1 VFGGVHFK
9 TKPGRGCPLCI
20 PVTHPTKNGKQGLID
35 AIEFLFMAMKKRDI
49 NPIGPLV
56 IDFIKEH
63 ASSLY
68 NYLLKKKPNEELV
81 AEDITDDIDKH
92 FCAGYSLHWDDRLN
106 HWMVDYDTIRVLQNY
121 VGYSSWT
128 DVPTKQR
135 ELCYKNYNQNM
146 TLPEWDIEQERC

>member
-1 VFGGVHFK
+1 M
-9 TKPGRGCPLCI
+9 T
-20 PVTHPTKNGKQGLID
+20 
-35 AIEFLFMAMKKRDI
+35 MKKHDI

-63 ASSLY
+63 ASFLY
-68 NYLLKKKPNEELV
+68 DYLLKKKPNEELV

-92 FCAGYSLHWDDRLN
+92 FRAVFILHWDDRLN
-106 HWMVDYDTIRVLQNY
+106 HLMVDYDIIRILNSY
-121 VGYSSWT
+121 AGYSSWT

-146 TLPEWDIEQERC
+146 THPKWDIE